1 MCLNADFLSP
11 SGFFKD
17 SLSTVMI
24 IRALQFSWVLCSL
37 VIFLSAASVYGDW
50 MAVEKDYL
58 DPQLRTVYIDPD
70 TIRREE
76 AEITVW
82 QLTDYKM
89 MQGGV
94 GFGRFMLNPNR
105 FFSVKTLKQ
114 LDCERKQ
121 IRLLEDISFRDHMA
135 TGTASHSYVDPTA
148 WLPIEPK
155 SVNYALWEFLC
166 AS

>member
-50 MAVEKDYL
+50 VAVEKDYL
-58 DPQLRTVYIDPD
+58 DPQLRTVYIDPE

-114 LDCERKQ
+114 LDCE
-121 IRLLEDISFRDHMA
+121 
-135 TGTASHSYVDPTA
+135 
-148 WLPIEPK
+148 
-155 SVNYALWEFLC
+155 
-166 AS
+166 